1 MHILIIRPGAIGDTL
16 LTFPVIQ
23 ALRAHYDNP
32 HITLVS
38 NPAVLPL
45 AIKFGLAEEVSDYG
59 QLQWSELFASTGI
72 QQPTLSAQLRQ
83 VDLAICWLRD
93 ATGVVKRNLSM
104 AGVKNVVVAPGR
116 PNAGERMHIVDYLAR
131 SIGLDI
137 TDKRFH
143 PVGTGEVGT
152 GSGDPGNRPR
162 PSPIQERKEDEVI
175 IAVHPGSGG
184 AHKCWPV
191 PCFAETIKQLWE
203 HSCNVLILIG
213 PADHARW
220 AELQKLLPAPPRS
233 AMLKI
238 MIDMPLTA
246 VAEQVQQCRCYLGN
260 DAGITHLAALLGV
273 PTIVLFGPSDPAI
286 WQPVGPSVEIMQ
298 AKAFEGLPVIIVIKS
313 ILRLL

>member
-32 HITLVS
+32 HVTLVS

-59 QLQWSELFASTGI
+59 HLQWSELFASTGI
-72 QQPTLSAQLRQ
+72 QQPTLGAQLRQ

-93 ATGVVKRNLSM
+93 ATGVVKRNLSS

-116 PNAGERMHIVDYLAR
+116 PTAGERMHIVDYLAR

-143 PVGTGEVGT
+143 PVGAGEVGKGSEDP
-152 GSGDPGNRPR
+152 GSGPR
-162 PSPIQERKEDEVI
+162 PSPIQGLRPRRGGGGDGLGGAPCGRPRLGRWKDEVI
-175 IAVHPGSGG
+175 VAVHPGSGG

-203 HSCNVLILIG
+203 HNCNVLILLG

-220 AELQKLLPAPPRS
+220 AELQKLLPAPPRP
-233 AMLKI
+233 AMLKV

-246 VAEQVQQCRCYLGN
+246 VAERYSS
-260 DAGITHLAALLGV
+260 AG
-273 PTIVLFGPSDPAI
+273 AI
-286 WQPVGPSVEIMQ
+286 WATMQ
-298 AKAFEGLPVIIVIKS
+298 ALPTWRHCS
-313 ILRLL
+313 AYPPLSCL

>member
-1 MHILIIRPGAIGDTL
+1 MHILIIRPGAIGDAL

-59 QLQWSELFASTGI
+59 QLQWSDIFASAGI

-93 ATGVVKRNLSM
+93 PSGIVKHNLSVV
-104 AGVKNVVVAPGR
+104 GVKNVVVAPGR
-116 PNAGERMHIVDYLAR
+116 PPAEERRHIVDYLAR
-131 SIGLDI
+131 SIGLGI
-137 TDKRFH
+137 TDKQFH
-143 PVGTGEVGT
+143 LVGAGEVGT
-152 GSGDPGNRPR
+152 GSGDPCGR
-162 PSPIQERKEDEVI
+162 PSLLRERKEDEVS

-203 HSCNVLILIG
+203 HNCNVLVLLG

-220 AELQKLLPAPPRS
+220 AELQKLLPAPPEP
-233 AMLKI
+233 AMLKV
-238 MIDMPLTA
+238 MIDAPLTA

-260 DAGITHLAALLGV
+260 DAGITHLAAMLGV

-286 WQPVGPSVEIMQ
+286 WQPVGPSVEILQ
-298 AKAFEGLPVIIVIKS
+298 AEAFERLPVIIVRES
-313 ILRLL
+313 ILRRLIK

>member
-1 MHILIIRPGAIGDTL
+1 M

-59 QLQWSELFASTGI
+59 QIQWSELFASTGI

-93 ATGVVKRNLSM
+93 ASGIVKRNLYT

-116 PNAGERMHIVDYLAR
+116 PTAGERMHIVDYLAR

-143 PVGTGEVGT
+143 PVGAGEGEMWC
-152 GSGDPGNRPR
+152 GDPCGR
-162 PSPIQERKEDEVI
+162 PSLLQGRKEDEVT

-203 HSCNVLILIG
+203 HNCNVLVLIG

-220 AELQKLLPAPPRS
+220 AELQKLLPAPAKP
-233 AMLKI
+233 AMLKV
-238 MIDMPLTA
+238 MIDTPLTT

-273 PTIVLFGPSDPAI
+273 PTIVLFGPSDPAV
-286 WQPVGPSVEIMQ
+286 WQPVGPSVEIIQ
-298 AKAFEGLPVIIVIKS
+298 AEVFEGLPVITVIKS
-313 ILRLL
+313 ILKLL

>member
-1 MHILIIRPGAIGDTL
+1 VGTL
-16 LTFPVIQ
+16 VV
-23 ALRAHYDNP
+23 ALRLVVEATRATTRVP
-32 HITLVS
+32 TQPITT
-38 NPAVLPL
+38 PAPTGTRDLLPKKP
-45 AIKFGLAEEVSDYG
+45 I
-59 QLQWSELFASTGI
+59 
-72 QQPTLSAQLRQ
+72 P
-83 VDLAICWLRD
+83 
-93 ATGVVKRNLSM
+93 
-104 AGVKNVVVAPGR
+104 
-116 PNAGERMHIVDYLAR
+116 ER
-131 SIGLDI
+131 
-137 TDKRFH
+137 
-143 PVGTGEVGT
+143 

-162 PSPIQERKEDEVI
+162 PSPIQERKEDEVT

-220 AELQKLLPAPPRS
+220 AELQKLLPAPPMP

-273 PTIVLFGPSDPAI
+273 PTSVLFGPSDPAI

-298 AKAFEGLPVIIVIKS
+298 AEAFEGLPVIIVIES
-313 ILRLL
+313 ILRRLNK

>member
-93 ATGVVKRNLSM
+93 ASGIVKRNLYT

-116 PNAGERMHIVDYLAR
+116 PTAGERMHIVDYLAR

-137 TDKRFH
+137 TDKLR
-143 PVGTGEVGT
+143 PRRGGG
-152 GSGDPGNRPR
+152 GDGLGGDPCGRPR
-162 PSPIQERKEDEVI
+162 LCPRPRRGGGGDGLGGDPCGRPRLCRWKDEVT

-213 PADHARW
+213 
-220 AELQKLLPAPPRS
+220 
-233 AMLKI
+233 
-238 MIDMPLTA
+238 
-246 VAEQVQQCRCYLGN
+246 
-260 DAGITHLAALLGV
+260 
-273 PTIVLFGPSDPAI
+273 
-286 WQPVGPSVEIMQ
+286 
-298 AKAFEGLPVIIVIKS
+298 
-313 ILRLL
+313 

>member
-45 AIKFGLAEEVSDYG
+45 AIKFGLAEDVSDYE

-72 QQPTLSAQLRQ
+72 QQPTLGAQLRR
-83 VDLAICWLRD
+83 VDLAICWLHD
-93 ATGVVKRNLSM
+93 ASGIVKHNLYT
-104 AGVKNVVVAPGR
+104 AGVKNVVVVPGR
-116 PNAGERMHIVDYLAR
+116 PPEGERIHIVDYLAR
-131 SIGLDI
+131 SIELASLSQPLQSLRERWTPPAQI
-137 TDKRFH
+137 
-143 PVGTGEVGT
+143 PVQGQVT
-152 GSGDPGNRPR
+152 
-162 PSPIQERKEDEVI
+162 

-203 HSCNVLILIG
+203 YSYNVLILIG

-273 PTIVLFGPSDPAI
+273 PTIVLFGPSDPVI

-298 AKAFEGLPVIIVIKS
+298 AEAFEGLPVIIVIES